1 MTRQLSVLI
10 FATAMAMLVMAC
22 APQPAPLTD
31 SPEARA
37 EQAGA
42 LADLEA
48 AAGGYG
54 LMLDEGAELAASA
67 TAQALVLE
75 LGREP
80 NDEEV
85 AAVEAI
91 MRSALAAALTE
102 EEWRQ
107 AVSGVYAEHLT
118 AAELA
123 EARAFYSSSTG
134 QRLLGLGKVIDDG
147 VVEALGSVLDAHEQ
161 MLAETIDGS
170 LAERFPEL
178 VEEGSDD

>member
-1 MTRQLSVLI
+1 MTRQFSVL
-10 FATAMAMLVMAC
+10 FLVSVMVMSVMAC
-22 APQPAPLTD
+22 AQNPAPVTD

-48 AAGGYG
+48 AAGGYDA
-54 LMLDEGAELAASA
+54 MLDEGAALAASA

-80 NDEEV
+80 TEDEA

-91 MRSALAAALTE
+91 MRSAIGEALTE
-102 EEWRQ
+102 DVWHK
-107 AVSGVYAEHLT
+107 AVAGVYAEHLS
-118 AAELA
+118 AGELA
-123 EARAFYSSSTG
+123 ETRTFYESAVG
-134 QRLLGLGKVIDDG
+134 QKILGLGTVIEDG
-147 VVEALGSVLDAHEQ
+147 VVTALG
-161 MLAETIDGS
+161 AELEAREGTLTEAIDGA

-178 VEEGSDD
+178 AEEGTDD